1 MTSATNPPP
10 HPRPFPAKCETKAK
24 QSETKGTL
32 PFSSQN
38 CFALISL
45 PHLRSHKPQRQ
56 RIHTPG
62 PRCRCKGPPIAG
74 LLFQLPDHARPV
86 CIMLAAGC
94 FAGLS
99 GFEGIDLGA
108 FAFADF
114 QIGVFDLPRRDT
126 ATHHKTCNQ
135 HHAKA
140 CPLQHRPHY
149 GLTAAAGFW

>member
-1 MTSATNPPP
+1 M
-10 HPRPFPAKCETKAK
+10 
-24 QSETKGTL
+24 L

-38 CFALISL
+38 RLALISL
-45 PHLRSHKPQRQ
+45 PRLRPYKPQRQ
-56 RIHTPG
+56 RINTPG
-62 PRCRCKGPPIAG
+62 ARRLGKGAPIAN
-74 LLFQLPDHARPV
+74 LFFQLSDHVRPV

-108 FAFADF
+108 SAFADF
-114 QIGVFDLPRRDT
+114 QIGVFDLPRRDI

-140 CPLQHRPHY
+140 CPLQYHPHY
-149 GLTAAAGFW
+149 GLTAAAGF